1 MAGKL
6 PVLFGEKPSIKDWED
21 HLTTAFP
28 EVRLKRFIEMRG
40 ADGGPS
46 KNLCALPAFWVGLL
60 YDDEAL
66 ANVTKLI
73 SDWSFEEISAL
84 RDQVP
89 KTALRTPFRDGTL
102 QDVAKDVLN
111 ISMRGLENR
120 ACIDELGRDET
131 IFLRPLHH
139 IAETGI
145 TPAEE
150 MLMRF
155 DENWGGEVDPVFSEF
170 AY

>member
-1 MAGKL
+1 
-6 PVLFGEKPSIKDWED
+6 
-21 HLTTAFP
+21 
-28 EVRLKRFIEMRG
+28 MRG

-66 ANVTKLI
+66 ADVMALI
-73 SDWSFEEISAL
+73 SDWSYEEVSAL

-89 KTALRTPFRDGTL
+89 MTALKTPFRDGNL
-102 QDVAKDVLN
+102 QDLAKDVLK
-111 ISMRGLENR
+111 ISTRGLINR
-120 ACIDELGRDET
+120 ARIDGSGRDES
-131 IFLRPLHH
+131 IFLRPLQL
-139 IAETGI
+139 ITETGI

-155 DENWGGEVDPVFSEF
+155 DRDWEEKIDRIFTEY